1 MIGSSLKGNIQMI
14 RIRQIAAGV
23 IVVLALAAPS
33 ARAEDKED
41 EKSDKVLSSDEVL
54 GRTGKTI
61 DEWGAAWWQWAFV
74 TPGVLGDT
82 TGQFGPKGDV
92 RGPVFFA
99 EGSGGGAVKLEYT
112 APAGKYILL
121 PVATYIWTF
130 FPPCADPRCAAH
142 IVDDNFVAH
151 VKNAY
156 ATVEGVKVGDMQ
168 EHVVRVSHS
177 NPLIFLVNA
186 GPIDPT
192 SGYGGILPAEQS
204 GYWLMLAP
212 LSPGT
217 HQFAFGATIP
227 NLDPNTGDA
236 LPGTTGLQT
245 TLTLHV
251 KK

>member
-1 MIGSSLKGNIQMI
+1 MI
-14 RIRQIAAGV
+14 RMRQIAAAV
-23 IVVLALAAPS
+23 VVVLALAAPA

-41 EKSDKVLSSDEVL
+41 EKSANVLPSDEVL
-54 GRTGKTI
+54 WRTGKTI

-82 TGQFGPKGDV
+82 TGQFGPEGNV

-99 EGSGGGAVKLEYT
+99 EGSGGGALKLEYT

-130 FPPCADPRCAAH
+130 FPPCADPRCATR
-142 IVDDNFVAH
+142 IVDDNFVAQ

-156 ATVEGVKVGDMQ
+156 ATVDGVRVGDMQ

-186 GPIDPT
+186 GQVVN
-192 SGYGGILPAEQS
+192 GYGGILAAEQG

-217 HQFAFGATIP
+217 HQLAFGATIP
-227 NLDPNTGDA
+227 NLDPNTGDV
-236 LPGTTGLQT
+236 LPGTTAAQT
-245 TLTLHV
+245 TLTLHI

>member
-1 MIGSSLKGNIQMI
+1 M
-14 RIRQIAAGV
+14 RQIAAAAV
-23 IVVLALAAPS
+23 VVLALAAPA

-41 EKSDKVLSSDEVL
+41 EKSVNVLPSDEVL
-54 GRTGKTI
+54 QRTGKTI

-82 TGQFGPKGDV
+82 TGQFGPQGDV
-92 RGPVFFA
+92 GGRVFFA
-99 EGSGGGAVKLEYT
+99 EGSGGGAVKLEYN

-121 PVATYIWTF
+121 PVATYIWTL
-130 FPPCADPRCAAH
+130 FPPCADPRCATH

-151 VKNAY
+151 VKDAY
-156 ATVEGVKVGDMQ
+156 ATVDGARVGDMQ

-186 GPIDPT
+186 GPIIN
-192 SGYGGILPAEQS
+192 GYGGILAAEQS

-217 HQFAFGATIP
+217 HQLAFGAKIP
-227 NLDPNTGDA
+227 NLDPNTGDVLLGMTA
-236 LPGTTGLQT
+236 AQT